1 MKSTPKSYIPNYPR
15 PQLVRDNFLLLDG
28 EWNFCFDENHS
39 GEEKGYRYGFEP
51 EHKINVPFTY
61 ETEASG
67 INIQKVHD
75 CVWYSRKVYLEKNE
89 DRKIILNF
97 EGSDYETK
105 VYVNRNMV
113 GSHKGGYSRFSFDI
127 TDYAENGEN
136 LIVVCVR
143 DSLDK
148 AQPRGKQ
155 RWIKKSY
162 ACFYVQTT
170 GIWKSVWIEYVP
182 EVYVTSLKITPNL
195 ENSSVL
201 IEGTLNREFDCQVS
215 AEIEFGNDFISN
227 ASTSVA
233 GNKRFSLTV
242 NVNSEKYP
250 LWGVML
256 WSPSEPNLY
265 DLSVKLLDEESEII
279 DEIKSYF
286 GMREISISGQNILL
300 NGIPLYQKLL
310 LDQGYWRESHLTP
323 PSEGEIIN
331 DISKIQSLGYNGVR
345 KHMKIED
352 EKFLFW
358 ADVRG
363 LLVWSEFPATYTF
376 CDDAVSNFT
385 NEWMSVVRQ
394 NYSHPSIITWTPF
407 NESWGVPKIK
417 TSKKQQDF
425 TRAIYYLTKS
435 YDSTRPIICNDGWE
449 HTISDIITLH
459 DYEEN
464 IKAFSDRY
472 GDLGSLLSNKKA
484 FSKTMF
490 CMADGFKYGG
500 QPIIISEFG
509 GIAVSGKGDGWGY
522 GNKVE
527 GEEDFLSRFE
537 AITDAIKAIPE
548 CSGYCYTQV
557 SDVQQEVN
565 GLLDENHEYK
575 FSPERIKE
583 INDKQ
588 INC

>member
-1 MKSTPKSYIPNYPR
+1 MKSTPKSYVPNYPR
-15 PQLVRDNFLLLDG
+15 PQLVRDNFILLDG
-28 EWNFCFDENHS
+28 EWDFCFDDDHI
-39 GEEKGYRYGFEP
+39 GECNGYRLGFEA
-51 EHKINVPFTY
+51 EHRINVPFTY

-75 CVWYSRKVYLEKNE
+75 CVWYSKNVCIEKN
-89 DRKIILNF
+89 DDKKIILNF
-97 EGSDYETK
+97 EGADYETK
-105 VYVNRNMV
+105 VFVNGSMV

-127 TDYAENGEN
+127 TDYAVNGEN

-155 RWIKKSY
+155 RWIKKSF

-170 GIWKSVWIEYVP
+170 GIWKSVWLEYVP
-182 EVYVTSLKITPNL
+182 EVYVKSLKITPDL
-195 ENSSVL
+195 KNSNVI

-215 AEIEFGNDFISN
+215 AEIEFGNDFIS
-227 ASTSVA
+227 AESISLA
-233 GNKRFSLTV
+233 GNKRFSLTLGV
-242 NVNSEKYP
+242 SCEKYP

-256 WSPSEPNLY
+256 WSPDEPNLY
-265 DLSVKLLDEESEII
+265 DLNLKLLDEESGVI

-300 NGIPLYQKLL
+300 NGIPLYQKLI

-323 PSEGEIIN
+323 PSEGALID
-331 DISKIQSLGYNGVR
+331 DIAKIQSLGYNGVR

-358 ADVRG
+358 ADVNG
-363 LLVWSEFPATYTF
+363 LLVWSEFPATYIF

-385 NEWMSVVRQ
+385 EEWMSAVRQ

-417 TSKKQQDF
+417 TDKKQQDF
-425 TRAIYYLTKS
+425 TRAVYYLTKA
-435 YDSTRPIICNDGWE
+435 YDSTRPVICNDGWE
-449 HTISDIITLH
+449 HTVSDIITLH

-464 IKAFSDRY
+464 AKAFTQRY
-472 GDLGSLLSNKKA
+472 SSLPALLENKKA

-490 CMADGFKYGG
+490 AMADGFEYKN

-509 GIAVSGKGDGWGY
+509 GIAVSGKGEGWGY

-527 GEEDFLSRFE
+527 GENDFLERFK
-537 AITDAIKAIPE
+537 AITDAIKSIE
-548 CSGYCYTQV
+548 NCSGYCYTQV

-575 FSPERIKE
+575 FSPEKIKE
-583 INDKQ
+583 INDK
-588 INC
+588 

>member
-1 MKSTPKSYIPNYPR
+1 MKSTPKSYVANYPR
-15 PQLVRDNFLLLDG
+15 PQLVRDNFILLDG
-28 EWNFCFDENHS
+28 EWDFCFDDDHI
-39 GEEKGYRYGFEP
+39 GECNGYRLGFEA
-51 EHKINVPFTY
+51 EHRINVPFTY

-75 CVWYSRKVYLEKNE
+75 CVWYSKNVCIEKN
-89 DRKIILNF
+89 DDKKIILNF

-105 VYVNRNMV
+105 VFVNGSMV

-127 TDYAENGEN
+127 TDYAVNGEN

-155 RWIKKSY
+155 RWIKKSF

-170 GIWKSVWIEYVP
+170 GIWKSVWLEYVP
-182 EVYVTSLKITPNL
+182 EVYVKSLKITPDL
-195 ENSSVL
+195 KNSSVI

-215 AEIEFGNDFISN
+215 AEIEFGNDFIS
-227 ASTSVA
+227 AESISLA
-233 GNKRFSLTV
+233 GNKRFSLTLGV
-242 NVNSEKYP
+242 SCEKYP

-256 WSPSEPNLY
+256 WSPDEPNLY
-265 DLSVKLLDEESEII
+265 DLNLKLLDEESGVI

-300 NGIPLYQKLL
+300 NGIPLYQKLI

-323 PSEGEIIN
+323 PSEGALID
-331 DISKIQSLGYNGVR
+331 DIAKIQSLGYNGVR

-358 ADVRG
+358 ADVNG
-363 LLVWSEFPATYTF
+363 LLVWSEFPATYIF

-385 NEWMSVVRQ
+385 EEWMSAVRQ

-417 TSKKQQDF
+417 TDKKQQDF
-425 TRAIYYLTKS
+425 TRAVYYLTKA
-435 YDSTRPIICNDGWE
+435 YDSTRPVICNDGWE
-449 HTISDIITLH
+449 HTVSDIITLH

-464 IKAFSDRY
+464 AKAFTERY
-472 GDLGSLLSNKKA
+472 SSLPSLLENKKA
-484 FSKTMF
+484 FNKTTF
-490 CMADGFKYGG
+490 AMADGFEYKN

-509 GIAVSGKGDGWGY
+509 GIAVSGKGEGWGY

-527 GEEDFLSRFE
+527 GENDFLERFKS
-537 AITDAIKAIPE
+537 ITDAIKSIE
-548 CSGYCYTQV
+548 NCSGYCYTQV

-575 FSPERIKE
+575 FSPEKIKE
-583 INDKQ
+583 INDK
-588 INC
+588 

>member
-1 MKSTPKSYIPNYPR
+1 MKSTPKSYVPNYPR
-15 PQLVRDNFLLLDG
+15 PQLVRDNFILLDG
-28 EWNFCFDENHS
+28 EWDFCFDDDHI
-39 GEEKGYRYGFEP
+39 GECNGYRLGFEA
-51 EHKINVPFTY
+51 EHRINVPFTY

-75 CVWYSRKVYLEKNE
+75 CVWYSKNVCIEKN
-89 DRKIILNF
+89 DDKKIILNF

-105 VYVNRNMV
+105 VFVNGSMV

-127 TDYAENGEN
+127 TDYAINGEN

-143 DSLDK
+143 DGLDK

-155 RWIKKSY
+155 RWIKKSF

-170 GIWKSVWIEYVP
+170 GIWKSVWLEYVP
-182 EVYVTSLKITPNL
+182 EVYVKSLKITPDL
-195 ENSSVL
+195 KNSSVI

-215 AEIEFGNDFISN
+215 AEIEFGNDFIS
-227 ASTSVA
+227 AESISLA
-233 GNKRFSLTV
+233 GNKRFSLTLGV
-242 NVNSEKYP
+242 SCEKYP

-256 WSPSEPNLY
+256 WSPDEPNLY
-265 DLSVKLLDEESEII
+265 DLNLKLLDEESGVI

-300 NGIPLYQKLL
+300 NGVPLYQKLI

-323 PSEGEIIN
+323 PSEGALID
-331 DISKIQSLGYNGVR
+331 DIAKIQSLGYNGVR

-358 ADVRG
+358 ADVNG
-363 LLVWSEFPATYTF
+363 LLVWSEFPATYIF

-385 NEWMSVVRQ
+385 EEWMSAVRQ

-417 TSKKQQDF
+417 TDKKQQDF
-425 TRAIYYLTKS
+425 TRAVYYLTKA
-435 YDSTRPIICNDGWE
+435 YDSTRPVICNDGWE
-449 HTISDIITLH
+449 HTVSDIITLH

-464 IKAFSDRY
+464 ARAFTERY
-472 GDLGSLLSNKKA
+472 SSLPTLLENKKA
-484 FSKTMF
+484 FNKTTF
-490 CMADGFKYGG
+490 AMADGFEYKN

-509 GIAVSGKGDGWGY
+509 GIAVSGKGEGWGY

-527 GEEDFLSRFE
+527 GENDFLERFK
-537 AITDAIKAIPE
+537 AITYAIKSIE
-548 CSGYCYTQV
+548 NCSGYCYTQV

-575 FSPERIKE
+575 FSPEKIKE
-583 INDKQ
+583 INDM
-588 INC
+588 

>member
-28 EWNFCFDENHS
+28 EWNFSFDENHS

-51 EHKINVPFTY
+51 EYKINVPFTY

-75 CVWYSRKVYLEKNE
+75 CVWYSRKVHLEKSE

-97 EGSDYETK
+97 EGSDYDTK
-105 VYVNRNMV
+105 VFVNGSMV
-113 GSHKGGYSRFSFDI
+113 GSHKGGYSRFSCDI

-182 EVYVTSLKITPNL
+182 EVYVTSLKITPDL
-195 ENSSVL
+195 EKSSVL

-215 AEIEFGNDFISN
+215 AEIEFGSDFISN
-227 ASTSVA
+227 TSASVA
-233 GNKRFSLTV
+233 GGKRFSLTA

-256 WSPSEPNLY
+256 WSPDEPNLY
-265 DLSVKLLDEESEII
+265 DLSVKLLDEESEVI

-363 LLVWSEFPATYTF
+363 LLVWSEFPATYVF

-417 TSKKQQDF
+417 KDKKQQDF

-435 YDSTRPIICNDGWE
+435 YDSTRPVICNDGWE

-464 IKAFSDRY
+464 IKAFSERY
-472 GDLGSLLSNKKA
+472 SVINSLLSNKKA

-490 CMADGFKYGG
+490 AMADGFKYEG

-583 INDKQ
+583 INDK
-588 INC
+588 

>member
-1 MKSTPKSYIPNYPR
+1 MKSTPKSYVPNYPR
-15 PQLVRDNFLLLDG
+15 PQLVRDNFILLDG
-28 EWNFCFDENHS
+28 EWDFCFDDDHI
-39 GEEKGYRYGFEP
+39 GECNGYRLGFEA
-51 EHKINVPFTY
+51 EHRINVPFTY

-75 CVWYSRKVYLEKNE
+75 CVWYSKNVCIEKN
-89 DRKIILNF
+89 DDKKIILNF

-105 VYVNRNMV
+105 VFVNGSMV

-127 TDYAENGEN
+127 TDYAVNGEN

-155 RWIKKSY
+155 RWIKKSF

-170 GIWKSVWIEYVP
+170 GIWKSVWLEYVP
-182 EVYVTSLKITPNL
+182 EVYVKSLKITPDL
-195 ENSSVL
+195 KNSSVI

-215 AEIEFGNDFISN
+215 AEIEFGNDFIS
-227 ASTSVA
+227 AESISLA
-233 GNKRFSLTV
+233 GNKRFSLTLGV
-242 NVNSEKYP
+242 SCEKYP

-256 WSPSEPNLY
+256 WSPDEPNLY
-265 DLSVKLLDEESEII
+265 DLNLKLLDEESGVI

-300 NGIPLYQKLL
+300 NGVPLYQKLI

-323 PSEGEIIN
+323 PSEGALID
-331 DISKIQSLGYNGVR
+331 DIAKIQSLGYNGVR

-358 ADVRG
+358 ADVNG
-363 LLVWSEFPATYTF
+363 LLVWSEFPATYIF

-385 NEWMSVVRQ
+385 EEWMSAVRQ

-407 NESWGVPKIK
+407 NESWGVSKIK
-417 TSKKQQDF
+417 TDKKQQDF
-425 TRAIYYLTKS
+425 TRAVYYLTKA
-435 YDSTRPIICNDGWE
+435 YDSTRPVICNDGWE
-449 HTISDIITLH
+449 HTVSDIITLH

-464 IKAFSDRY
+464 AKAFTERY
-472 GDLGSLLSNKKA
+472 SSLPSLLENKKA
-484 FSKTMF
+484 FNKTTF
-490 CMADGFKYGG
+490 AMADGFEYKN

-509 GIAVSGKGDGWGY
+509 GIAVSGKGEGWGY

-527 GEEDFLSRFE
+527 GENDFLERFKS
-537 AITDAIKAIPE
+537 ITDAIKSIE
-548 CSGYCYTQV
+548 NCSGYCYTQV

-575 FSPERIKE
+575 FSPEKIKE
-583 INDKQ
+583 IND
-588 INC
+588 